1 VEFCFWLFCENFKK
15 KRIYDIY
22 FQAKTFVTFAIKKL
36 KKPKEK
42 KNIGPM
48 RSIMYLE
55 GRHMHH
61 MDASSLGLMVTLQVV
76 VAFNVSH

>member
-1 VEFCFWLFCENFKK
+1 
-15 KRIYDIY
+15 
-22 FQAKTFVTFAIKKL
+22 
-36 KKPKEK
+36 
-42 KNIGPM
+42 M